1 MLAKDD
7 PVGRRAVA
15 AEEPEPGFEALIHA
29 QEEAERHEPPG
40 DWRVEDWVAFAL
52 FWVLAAT
59 VFTQFF
65 SRYVLNDSIA
75 WTEEIAR
82 YLLMATAFIGAA
94 LAARKGTHIALEI
107 VPSMLPR
114 AARRWARLGLALVT
128 ILFFAI
134 CAWLCANIAEAM
146 MYQPMVVIDVPLG
159 LVYWTV
165 MGGMVM
171 TTFRLAQAAWI
182 RFRAGEPE
190 TAPDPSEG
198 ARL

>member
-1 MLAKDD
+1 MAKAD
-7 PVGRRAVA
+7 PVGRPPTVP
-15 AEEPEPGFEALIHA
+15 EEPEPGFEALIHA
-29 QEEAERHEPPG
+29 QEEAELHEPPG
-40 DWRVEDWVAFAL
+40 DWRVEDWLAFAL

-107 VPSMLPR
+107 VPNMLPR
-114 AARRWARLGLALVT
+114 GLRRWFRLALGIAT
-128 ILFFAI
+128 IVFFAI
-134 CAWLCANIAEAM
+134 SAWLCAEIADRL

-159 LVYWTV
+159 WVYWAV
-165 MGGMVM
+165 LAGFVM
-171 TTFRLAQAAWI
+171 TTLRLAQHTWTQ
-182 RFRAGEPE
+182 FRADAAGE
-190 TAPDPSEG
+190 AADRSGG
-198 ARL
+198 AR

>member
-1 MLAKDD
+1 MAKAD
-7 PVGRRAVA
+7 PVGRPPTVP
-15 AEEPEPGFEALIHA
+15 EEPEPGFEALIHA
-29 QEEAERHEPPG
+29 QEEAELHEPPG
-40 DWRVEDWVAFAL
+40 DWRVEDWLAFTL

-107 VPSMLPR
+107 VPNMLPR
-114 AARRWARLGLALVT
+114 GLRRWFRLALGIVT
-128 ILFFAI
+128 VVFFAI
-134 CAWLCANIAEAM
+134 SAWLCAEIAERL

-159 LVYWTV
+159 WVYWAV
-165 MGGMVM
+165 LAGMVM
-171 TTFRLAQAAWI
+171 TTFRFAQATWT
-182 RFRAGEPE
+182 RFREGEPQR
-190 TAPDPSEG
+190 APDPSEG